1 MLSALTVVSSVFLSA
16 LAAAGQTVGDARDR
30 AELERLLK
38 RLPEKEFFNEWLKKS
53 GELPPDFDALPSQFH
68 LSDPLMWDKNGRPQ
82 RVARADWPER
92 RKQLAGLVEKWLL
105 GTAPPPPGNVVA
117 EILEKTQDR
126 GHTVWKA
133 QLRFGPNHAAKLNV
147 TSTCLRTRAAPP
159 RFFYAT
165 ARGISWAE
173 GAMAQGLAWPSTA
186 RAIKDE
192 SLAYANLFGDY
203 DWSSFRRRGWS
214 VAASWTGS

>member
-30 AELERLLK
+30 AALERLLK

-53 GELPPDFDALPSQFH
+53 GELPPDFDALPSQFY
-68 LSDPLMWDKNGRPQ
+68 LSDPLMWDKNGRLQ

-147 TSTCLRTRAAPP
+147 TYLPQDQSRPAPI
-159 RFFYAT
+159 FLCDSG
-165 ARGISWAE
+165 GISWAE